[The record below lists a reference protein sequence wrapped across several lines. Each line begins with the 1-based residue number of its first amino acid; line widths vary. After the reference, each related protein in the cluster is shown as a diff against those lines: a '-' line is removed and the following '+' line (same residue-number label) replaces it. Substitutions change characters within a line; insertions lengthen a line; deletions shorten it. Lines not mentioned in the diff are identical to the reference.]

1 MVQIHHFHARTCTD
15 FQVIW
20 YDTSSCQFNGTAVSF
35 YYTINHQY
43 QPKQISLNH
52 RMVVAQI
59 PPIIINIPSLC
70 PVKKNES
77 KRISTFFNVTAT
89 FNYHPQPSFWLILSW
104 TDCSIYPP
112 ESTRIIRYTSLS
124 NITYHRL
131 CGTAIDLIIWR
142 QEIVI
147 MLEYELHMSTILP
160 PSDSTLCVVCPALKS
175 CLMHASASPIKV
187 WIVGQLLMW

>member
-1 MVQIHHFHARTCTD
+1 MLLFHNRHFFAAVDNKNMLTSILYIVFLLPHKNRHNISCITIPYNNNILYYCIHHGSNPPLSRTCTD

-52 RMVVAQI
+52 RMVVVVAQI

-131 CGTAIDLIIWR
+131 CGTA
-142 QEIVI
+142 V
-147 MLEYELHMSTILP
+147 
-160 PSDSTLCVVCPALKS
+160 
-175 CLMHASASPIKV
+175 
-187 WIVGQLLMW
+187 